1 MTKIVIVGICV
12 LLLIGMVVLDAC
24 ISRDLNRRSDDKD
37 EKK

>member
-1 MTKIVIVGICV
+1 MTKIVIVGLCV

-24 ISRDLNRRSDDKD
+24 ISKDLDRRSDDKD